1 MPFVGGGG
9 FHGQIQSASANTNR
23 IYSVTSDAA
32 GFQTATQGLIN
43 TDGLCGI
50 TLSVTQVSGV
60 VGTGAIRLQIVPA
73 GDAVTFNTPPTAIPA
88 LNQPVLVT
96 FNHIASRA
104 CTVEATGSNVPGN
117 PNIYRI
123 LFMAC

>member
-23 IYSVTSDAA
+23 IYSLSSEAA
-32 GFQTATQGLIN
+32 GFSGAAQGLIN

-50 TLSVTQVSGV
+50 SLSVTQISGV

-73 GDAVTFNTPPTAIPA
+73 GDAVVFPTPPTAIPA
-88 LNQPVLVT
+88 LGQPVLVT
-96 FNHIASRA
+96 FDHIASRA
-104 CTVEATGSNVPGN
+104 CTVEATGSNAPGN